1 MRSIFK
7 RSHTK
12 TTRHF
17 LPHFLTKRT
26 SLLEETNEFSSA
38 LSSCRSPGGSEARS
52 KRSRVVTR
60 CSSSPTPDLPYVFA
74 LYPTFLSFVCC
85 SFCRC
90 TFFRG
95 GSPQRAAVKTDR
107 TCDVSF
113 SLSLML
119 LLSFALACERIE
131 TIVSYSLLMRC
142 SLFSNALSRCNDNNN
157 TIKQSS
163 GPPPEKIVTLAG
175 IIAPRM
181 VRKFLVTFFTRSSS
195 NIVLYR
201 DEETDRTRTNRSRFN
216 REKRYDA
223 R

>member
-1 MRSIFK
+1 MPVTGWLRGTVKAVPSGDTVLIVANAGPTVRF
-7 RSHTK
+7 
-12 TTRHF
+12 
-17 LPHFLTKRT
+17 RT
-26 SLLEETNEFSSA
+26 LF
-38 LSSCRSPGGSEARS
+38 
-52 KRSRVVTR
+52 
-60 CSSSPTPDLPYVFA
+60 
-74 LYPTFLSFVCC
+74 PTFLSFVCC
-85 SFCRC
+85 SLELH
-90 TFFRG
+90 FFPGRIT
-95 GSPQRAAVKTDR
+95 SRAAVKTDR

-119 LLSFALACERIE
+119 SLSFALACERIE
-131 TIVSYSLLMRC
+131 TIVSYSLLIRC

-181 VRKFLVTFFTRSSS
+181 VRKFLVTFFTRASS

>member
-17 LPHFLTKRT
+17 LPNFLTKRT

-74 LYPTFLSFVCC
+74 LYSPHFSLLCC
-85 SFCRC
+85 SLELH
-90 TFFRG
+90 FFPGRIT
-95 GSPQRAAVKTDR
+95 SRAAVKTDR

-119 LLSFALACERIE
+119 
-131 TIVSYSLLMRC
+131 
-142 SLFSNALSRCNDNNN
+142 SLFCSRMRAHRKNHRLVLTLNALFS
-157 TIKQSS
+157 
-163 GPPPEKIVTLAG
+163 
-175 IIAPRM
+175 
-181 VRKFLVTFFTRSSS
+181 FFKRSLSMQ
-195 NIVLYR
+195 
-201 DEETDRTRTNRSRFN
+201 
-216 REKRYDA
+216 
-223 R
+223 

>member
-17 LPHFLTKRT
+17 LPNFLTKRT
-26 SLLEETNEFSSA
+26 SLFEETHEFSSA

-74 LYPTFLSFVCC
+74 LYSPHFSLLCVVLWS
-85 SFCRC
+85 C

-119 LLSFALACERIE
+119 SLSFALACERIE
-131 TIVSYSLLMRC
+131 KTIVSYSLLMRR
-142 SLFSNALSRCNDNNN
+142 SLFSNALSRCNDNNT

-181 VRKFLVTFFTRSSS
+181 VRKFLVTFFTRASS

-216 REKRYDA
+216 RAKR
-223 R
+223 

>member
-1 MRSIFK
+1 MPVTGWLRGTVKAVPSGDTVLIVANAGPAVRF
-7 RSHTK
+7 RTLSHISLFCVVLFVVALFSGEDHLNERPSK
-12 TTRHF
+12 QIGRVMF
-17 LPHFLTKRT
+17 LF
-26 SLLEETNEFSSA
+26 
-38 LSSCRSPGGSEARS
+38 
-52 KRSRVVTR
+52 
-60 CSSSPTPDLPYVFA
+60 
-74 LYPTFLSFVCC
+74 
-85 SFCRC
+85 
-90 TFFRG
+90 
-95 GSPQRAAVKTDR
+95 
-107 TCDVSF
+107 
-113 SLSLML
+113 LSLML
-119 LLSFALACERIE
+119 LLFCSRVRAHRNHRLVL
-131 TIVSYSLLMRC
+131 TIKLSRC
-142 SLFSNALSRCNDNNN
+142 SLFSNALSRWNNDT

>member
-26 SLLEETNEFSSA
+26 SLFEETNEFSSA

-74 LYPTFLSFVCC
+74 LYSPYFSRECGSLELH
-85 SFCRC
+85 
-90 TFFRG
+90 FFPGRIT
-95 GSPQRAAVKTDR
+95 SRAAVKTDR

-119 LLSFALACERIE
+119 SLSFALACERIE
-131 TIVSYSLLMRC
+131 TIVSYSLLIRC

-181 VRKFLVTFFTRSSS
+181 VRKFLVTFFTRASS

>member
-1 MRSIFK
+1 MPVTGWLRGTVKAVPSGDTVLIVANAGPTVRFRTLSRISLFCVVLFVVALFSGEDHLNERPSK
-7 RSHTK
+7 QIGRVM
-12 TTRHF
+12 F
-17 LPHFLTKRT
+17 LFL
-26 SLLEETNEFSSA
+26 SLL
-38 LSSCRSPGGSEARS
+38 
-52 KRSRVVTR
+52 
-60 CSSSPTPDLPYVFA
+60 CSH
-74 LYPTFLSFVCC
+74 
-85 SFCRC
+85 
-90 TFFRG
+90 
-95 GSPQRAAVKTDR
+95 
-107 TCDVSF
+107 
-113 SLSLML
+113 
-119 LLSFALACERIE
+119 SFALACERIE
-131 TIVSYSLLMRC
+131 KNIVSHSLLMRC

-181 VRKFLVTFFTRSSS
+181 VRKFLVTFFTRASS

>member
-1 MRSIFK
+1 M
-7 RSHTK
+7 
-12 TTRHF
+12 
-17 LPHFLTKRT
+17 
-26 SLLEETNEFSSA
+26 
-38 LSSCRSPGGSEARS
+38 
-52 KRSRVVTR
+52 VTR

-74 LYPTFLSFVCC
+74 LYSPHFSLLCVVLWS
-85 SFCRC
+85 C

-119 LLSFALACERIE
+119 SLFCSRVCERIE
-131 TIVSYSLLMRC
+131 KTIVSYSLLMCR
-142 SLFSNALSRCNDNNN
+142 SLFSNALSRCNDNNT

-181 VRKFLVTFFTRSSS
+181 VRKFLVTFFTRASS

>member
-26 SLLEETNEFSSA
+26 SLFEETNEFSSA

-74 LYPTFLSFVCC
+74 LYSPHFSLLCVVLWS
-85 SFCRC
+85 C

-95 GSPQRAAVKTDR
+95 GSPRERPSKQIGRVM
-107 TCDVSF
+107 F
-113 SLSLML
+113 LFLSLL
-119 LLSFALACERIE
+119 CSHSFALACERIE
-131 TIVSYSLLMRC
+131 KNIVSHSLLMRC
-142 SLFSNALSRCNDNNN
+142 SLFSNALSRCNDNNT

-181 VRKFLVTFFTRSSS
+181 VRKFLVTFFTRASS